1 MTFLLSSVGVA
12 NAHQSRDHGELV
24 VSTSGTTSTG
34 HMMLSN
40 EIIGIEQS
48 AAWAQTLLAGACP
61 LTAEGVAGETG
72 GAPGSL
78 VLQLAWDC
86 KLDQLDLSALL
97 KAAEMDSLVV
107 EFDGNTVV
115 ATAATPVVDAY
126 GVHAPAP
133 TGALELP
140 PQSLLILALGLGV
153 ALVVILARRKVPAD
167 SESGS
172 GRPRPARTGK
182 FRVATSGG
190 LAVALIAPLLVL
202 APTAATAAPA
212 APESPAATESP
223 AASEAPETP
232 APGAD
237 PAPATTSTAPA
248 APTAKTASTTPGLS
262 LTTQDPKVG
271 QQLSFRYVTDA
282 PASNNWVGIY
292 GPKDTP
298 GPIAARTWG
307 YAPKP
312 DGTITLGSGGLGAG
326 TWTAHFMAKDG
337 YAPLAE
343 PITFTLAK
351 TTSTDLAVV
360 QGTVFKDLNA
370 NGVRDSGEPGMGGVS
385 VTDGEVWSKSAADG
399 TYSFQMDRARRE
411 TDLVQ
416 IVSPN
421 GYTPALR
428 ADSVPQYFR
437 NVPAGPSPLT
447 GLDFA
452 LVADKNAENPNEK
465 WSLISDVEV
474 SNTTDASAASGLPT
488 WTGRVKAMSENRETT
503 MTITTGDLTV
513 TDYAAEPRRQGG
525 YDVLRNGLTA
535 GKLGHAFYPVMGN
548 HDVGGTATSVGYG
561 GSLEYWRKN
570 MGPEWYSFDRNG
582 RHVVVLENNY
592 DSAGLAPQL
601 EWLKED
607 LGRHAVGKQVVVF
620 AHRSLFTKWGPG
632 AGMQPI
638 VDELAKYD
646 VRMFAAG
653 HNQQAEYRRGAF
665 KRSVEV
671 NNMGTY
677 GLDSARPDYKIVDFS
692 GITDDPATE
701 ANEDTGYIGGTHRQ
715 FGVNDDVA
723 MVSPA
728 AGSTHGHKAGVPVQ
742 LFVEDDGRTP
752 DTASLVVKR
761 KENGKTVWEDGALAF
776 GKEKK
781 ATGIVNCYTPPG
793 GKAEKCPEVRTS
805 WTRAGAHIEG
815 LTPGNY
821 VATMNAVDTAGKAWP
836 KVVNEF
842 KVVAEVRASQAAPG
856 QDWLRQGRD
865 ESGGSDS
872 ADNPGAD
879 LDLRWSANTGEQ
891 FHLNGA
897 AVVDGKVIVASR
909 ALDSPYSMMLA
920 YDARTGAEAWRTYLD
935 GDAESSP
942 TVHGDK
948 VYLTTGVG
956 RVYALD
962 TKNGSVAWEA
972 ISSEQIKGDTVRR
985 YGRAGGPVSVFD
997 LEGKPP
1003 VAVYQEWDRVMCR
1016 NADTGEKLPG
1026 GFSAPAGWGQF
1037 RSTAVRE
1044 PGSTTAYLH
1053 SGSSQS
1059 LIRMD
1064 LSTCGQL
1071 SSVDTAGDLFTQS
1084 SPAFTNPDEGDAQLV
1099 TTTVSGT
1106 RGHNPKAGGAKT
1118 WHAKLGTSSTCE
1130 DGPAPVT
1137 SPATFGSTAYVA
1149 SQDGVVR
1156 AYDTT
1161 SATPEVP
1168 VWETPLGY
1176 LPGESPMDDPIKVA
1190 AGCKGAGPG
1199 SPAAHALATETVV
1212 YAATRDGRVV
1222 ALDRATGQRLAEY
1235 NLGGAVTSAMS
1246 VSGNTLFALTDDG
1259 TLHAL
1264 VATNSAPN
1272 GG

>member
-1 MTFLLSSVGVA
+1 M
-12 NAHQSRDHGELV
+12 
-24 VSTSGTTSTG
+24 
-34 HMMLSN
+34 
-40 EIIGIEQS
+40 
-48 AAWAQTLLAGACP
+48 
-61 LTAEGVAGETG
+61 
-72 GAPGSL
+72 
-78 VLQLAWDC
+78 
-86 KLDQLDLSALL
+86 
-97 KAAEMDSLVV
+97 
-107 EFDGNTVV
+107 
-115 ATAATPVVDAY
+115 
-126 GVHAPAP
+126 
-133 TGALELP
+133 
-140 PQSLLILALGLGV
+140 
-153 ALVVILARRKVPAD
+153 
-167 SESGS
+167 
-172 GRPRPARTGK
+172 
-182 FRVATSGG
+182 
-190 LAVALIAPLLVL
+190 
-202 APTAATAAPA
+202 
-212 APESPAATESP
+212 
-223 AASEAPETP
+223 
-232 APGAD
+232 
-237 PAPATTSTAPA
+237 
-248 APTAKTASTTPGLS
+248 
-262 LTTQDPKVG
+262 
-271 QQLSFRYVTDA
+271 
-282 PASNNWVGIY
+282 
-292 GPKDTP
+292 
-298 GPIAARTWG
+298 
-307 YAPKP
+307 
-312 DGTITLGSGGLGAG
+312 
-326 TWTAHFMAKDG
+326 
-337 YAPLAE
+337 
-343 PITFTLAK
+343 
-351 TTSTDLAVV
+351 
-360 QGTVFKDLNA
+360 
-370 NGVRDSGEPGMGGVS
+370 
-385 VTDGEVWSKSAADG
+385 
-399 TYSFQMDRARRE
+399 
-411 TDLVQ
+411 
-416 IVSPN
+416 
-421 GYTPALR
+421 
-428 ADSVPQYFR
+428 
-437 NVPAGPSPLT
+437 
-447 GLDFA
+447 
-452 LVADKNAENPNEK
+452 
-465 WSLISDVEV
+465 
-474 SNTTDASAASGLPT
+474 
-488 WTGRVKAMSENRETT
+488 
-503 MTITTGDLTV
+503 
-513 TDYAAEPRRQGG
+513 
-525 YDVLRNGLTA
+525 
-535 GKLGHAFYPVMGN
+535 
-548 HDVGGTATSVGYG
+548 
-561 GSLEYWRKN
+561 
-570 MGPEWYSFDRNG
+570 
-582 RHVVVLENNY
+582 
-592 DSAGLAPQL
+592 
-601 EWLKED
+601 
-607 LGRHAVGKQVVVF
+607 VF

-638 VDELAKYD
+638 IDELAKYD

-761 KENGKTVWEDGALAF
+761 KENGKTVWEDDALAF

-821 VATMNAVDTAGKAWP
+821 VATMNAVDTAGKTWP

-842 KVVAEVRASQAAPG
+842 EVVAEVRASKATPG

-962 TKNGSVAWEA
+962 AKNGAVAWES
-972 ISSEQIKGDTVRR
+972 IEDEHNKGETVRR

-1003 VAVYQEWDRVMCR
+1003 VAVYQEWGQVICR
-1016 NADTGEKLPG
+1016 NAETGAKLPG

-1037 RSTAVRE
+1037 RSTAVRQ

-1064 LSTCGQL
+1064 LSTCKQL

-1084 SPAFTNPDEGDAQLV
+1084 SPAFTNPEEGDPQLV

-1106 RGHNPKAGGAKT
+1106 RGHNPKDVST
-1118 WHAKLGTSSTCE
+1118 SWHAKLGTGATCQ
-1130 DGPAPVT
+1130 DGPPPVT
-1137 SPATFGSTAYVA
+1137 SPATFGSHGLRG
-1149 SQDGVVR
+1149 QHR
-1156 AYDTT
+1156 
-1161 SATPEVP
+1161 
-1168 VWETPLGY
+1168 WR
-1176 LPGESPMDDPIKVA
+1176 
-1190 AGCKGAGPG
+1190 GAGVRHHLGHPG
-1199 SPAAHALATETVV
+1199 HPAV
-1212 YAATRDGRVV
+1212 
-1222 ALDRATGQRLAEY
+1222 
-1235 NLGGAVTSAMS
+1235 
-1246 VSGNTLFALTDDG
+1246 GNQAGLPAG
-1259 TLHAL
+1259 
-1264 VATNSAPN
+1264 
-1272 GG
+1272 